1 MATEA
6 RVRRE
11 LEEERR
17 QLADAVEI
25 LREDIDEAKE
35 KAKKVSLGAA
45 GGIAALV
52 AVKKVVQALR
62 RR

>member
-11 LEEERR
+11 LDEERR

-25 LREDIDEAKE
+25 LREDLGEAAG

-45 GGIAALV
+45 GGLALLV
-52 AVKKVVQALR
+52 AAKKLLRLR
-62 RR
+62 R